1 MPKESVSIL
10 SYSQDSCPI
19 PQFSPIRAVFQ
30 LGILFFLPLPQPGRA
45 GWSWSSADFVK
56 RPRLL
61 AGEGRGNIWKENK
74 SGLGWGWKKAIFG
87 RVHQAG
93 VACPGPLCA
102 NLVLWAGPSV
112 GPGPTAA
119 VVWWLQVKQGNRGPG
134 PPASPGPRLT
144 APRCCAAPRERGKMK
159 SNVGCFSYYSF
170 SACVCE
176 RESVCHNLA
185 SI

>member
-74 SGLGWGWKKAIFG
+74 SGVGGGCKKAIFG
-87 RVHQAG
+87 RVPEAG

-102 NLVLWAGPSV
+102 NLVFVGRTVCGAGPYSCCRV
-112 GPGPTAA
+112 VAASQTGEPRPWAACLPGAEAHRTKMLRRAA
-119 VVWWLQVKQGNRGPG
+119 RTWEDEKQR
-134 PPASPGPRLT
+134 RMLF
-144 APRCCAAPRERGKMK
+144 
-159 SNVGCFSYYSF
+159 VLLIL
-170 SACVCE
+170 CVC
-176 RESVCHNLA
+176 VCV
-185 SI
+185 